1 MKPAHTHQELKEL
14 QSLPLD
20 FKVAVTKSRIEEFYK
35 HNGGKV
41 YVAFSGG
48 KDSTVLLHLVRSI
61 YPDVRAVYANTGM
74 DFPSIA
80 AFVRTFENV
89 DFVQPKKRFAK
100 VIKEDGL
107 VFPSKDGA
115 QIIKDA
121 RRGCK
126 YALAAI
132 EGKDLNG
139 NESVYK
145 KRFKNLKKFVGVD
158 VPISDVCCD
167 LLKEIPM
174 REYERKTGL
183 RPIVAIMASES
194 SRRAQSWFKTGCN
207 ELGKKPRSK
216 PMSFWTEQ
224 DVLRYIVEN
233 RIAIADVYGQVVS
246 DDLFEPE
253 YRTTGEKR
261 TGCMFCAV
269 PLAHGRNRLPYIKAR
284 YPKLYETFINKLGLG
299 AMFKRLGLKY
309 E

>member
-1 MKPAHTHQELKEL
+1 MKQAHTPQELKEL
-14 QSLPLD
+14 QALPLD
-20 FKVAVTKSRIEEFYK
+20 FKVALTKSRIEEFYQY
-35 HNGGKV
+35 NGGKV
-41 YVAFSGG
+41 FVAFSGG

-74 DFPSIA
+74 DFPSVS

-89 DFVQPKKRFAK
+89 DFVQPKKRFAR

-107 VFPSKDGA
+107 VFPTKDGA

-126 YALAAI
+126 YALAAV
-132 EGKDLNG
+132 EGRDLDG
-139 NESVYK
+139 NESPYK
-145 KRFKNLKKFVGVD
+145 KRFKHLKKFVGVD
-158 VPISDVCCD
+158 VAISDRCCD

-207 ELGKKPRSK
+207 VLGKNSRSK

-224 DVLRYIVEN
+224 DVLKYIVKN

-246 DDLFEPE
+246 DDLFDPE

-269 PLAHGRNRLPYIKAR
+269 PLAHGGNRLPYIKSR
-284 YPKLYETFINKLGLG
+284 YPKLYDTFMNKLGLG
-299 AMFKRLGLKY
+299 AMFKKLGIKY